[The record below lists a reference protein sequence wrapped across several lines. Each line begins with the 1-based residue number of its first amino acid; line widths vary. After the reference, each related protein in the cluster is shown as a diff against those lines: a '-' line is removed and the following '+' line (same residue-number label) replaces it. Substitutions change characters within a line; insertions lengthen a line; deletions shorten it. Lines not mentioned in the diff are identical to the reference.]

1 MSEKSTTDDARS
13 AGPSPLRLR
22 VGVLL
27 ILLWV
32 LPFWLLATPIAHA
45 LGGGSTSPTVAEVTT
60 VIVVIQT
67 ILGLLGFVVAGTAVK
82 TLIKGAKM
90 RRAVVLIWSV
100 LLHGEIRDQGNAGD
114 GPDGVPPV
122 AGA

>member
-1 MSEKSTTDDARS
+1 MSDRSTTEGATR

-22 VGVLL
+22 VGVLM
-27 ILLWV
+27 ILMWL

-45 LGGGSTSPTVAEVTT
+45 LNGGSGSPTPVEVTT
-60 VIVVIQT
+60 AMVVIQT
-67 ILGLLGFVVAGTAVK
+67 ILGLVGFVVAGTAVK
-82 TLIKGAKM
+82 TLIKGVKL

-100 LLHGEIRDQGNAGD
+100 LLHGEVRDQDKPGAGPEELP
-114 GPDGVPPV
+114 PD